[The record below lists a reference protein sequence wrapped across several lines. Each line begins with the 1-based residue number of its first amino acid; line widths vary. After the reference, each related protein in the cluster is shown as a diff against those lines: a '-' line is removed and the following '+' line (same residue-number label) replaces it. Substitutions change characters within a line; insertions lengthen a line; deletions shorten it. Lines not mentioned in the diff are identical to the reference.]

1 MLHVPPHYY
10 MLLVITPWNLI
21 NPPGSR
27 LIPASFTCTWNRIE
41 PRKAKGKRNETGSR
55 EISKERGSS
64 PAPPS
69 PSLVKTQPTL
79 WLISR
84 GRVTGHAS
92 QLVRPASRSV
102 SLMIEKSSLKSPP
115 PLLLPGKRFFKFS
128 KSFVLLR
135 FSIFNS
141 LTCKICKQNKIPF
154 QRYLTSF
161 TSRKKI
167 LFWHCLQYT
176 FDVYLN
182 ERQASLISM
191 ENGHALSISSTIDQF
206 LLHDFTIRPSIKFH
220 GRRN

>member
-102 SLMIEKSSLKSPP
+102 SLTIEKSSLKIPSSAASPGEEILQIFQIFRP
-115 PLLLPGKRFFKFS
+115 S
-128 KSFVLLR
+128 
-135 FSIFNS
+135 SIFN
-141 LTCKICKQNKIPF
+141 F
-154 QRYLTSF
+154 
-161 TSRKKI
+161 
-167 LFWHCLQYT
+167 
-176 FDVYLN
+176 
-182 ERQASLISM
+182 
-191 ENGHALSISSTIDQF
+191 
-206 LLHDFTIRPSIKFH
+206 
-220 GRRN
+220 